1 MIVFITGG
9 AKNGKSSLAQ
19 ELAVTLAGGGI
30 HYYIA
35 TMIPSDEE
43 DRERIR
49 KHVADR
55 DGMGFETVECGRNI
69 LSCLNQVD
77 SKGTFLLDSATAL
90 LMNEL
95 FPNPT
100 SCEMD
105 VEAANRCADDL
116 TQFAQSVAN
125 IVIVSDYIYS
135 DAARYDPVT
144 EVYRSSLAQID
155 RKLARVSDTVL
166 EVVAGNIIVYKG
178 ALPH

>member
-19 ELAVTLAGGGI
+19 DLAVGLAGQGK

-35 TMIPSDEE
+35 TMIPADEE

-69 LSCLNQVD
+69 LSCLDRVERT
-77 SKGTFLLDSATAL
+77 GTFLLDSATAL
-90 LMNEL
+90 LLNEL
-95 FPNPT
+95 FPDPT

-105 VEAANRCADDL
+105 EAAGERCAEDL
-116 TQFAQSVAN
+116 AAFAMSVAN
-125 IVIVSDYIYS
+125 IVVVSDYIYS

-144 EVYRSSLAQID
+144 EVYRSSLARID
-155 RKLARVSDTVL
+155 RKLASVSDTVL
-166 EVVAGNIIVYKG
+166 EVNAGNIIVHKG
-178 ALPH
+178 AIPE

>member
-19 ELAVTLAGGGI
+19 DLAVSLSKGGP

-43 DRERIR
+43 DRARIR
-49 KHVADR
+49 RHVADR
-55 DGMGFETVECGRNI
+55 DGMGFITVECGRKI
-69 LSCLNQVD
+69 LSCLDQVD
-77 SKGTFLLDSATAL
+77 RAGTLLLDSATAL
-90 LMNEL
+90 LLNEL
-95 FPNPT
+95 FPDPS

-105 VEAANRCADDL
+105 VEAALRCGEELAAL
-116 TQFAQSVAN
+116 ARSVAN

-144 EVYRSSLAQID
+144 EVYRKCLARID
-155 RKLARVSDTVL
+155 RKLASISDTVL
-166 EVVAGNIIVYKG
+166 EVSGGNMILHKG
-178 ALPH
+178 ALIP

>member
-19 ELAVTLAGGGI
+19 DIAVKLANGNL

-55 DGMGFETVECGRNI
+55 DGMGFVTVECGRNI
-69 LSCLNQVD
+69 LSCLNQVEVF
-77 SKGTFLLDSATAL
+77 GTFLLDSATAL

-95 FPNPT
+95 FPDT
-100 SCEMD
+100 SDWKMD
-105 VEAANRCADDL
+105 VDAARKCGDDL
-116 TQFAQSVAN
+116 TVFAQKVKN

-135 DAARYDPVT
+135 DAARYDEVT
-144 EVYRSSLAQID
+144 EIYRKNLAMID
-155 RKLARVSDTVL
+155 RKLAAISDAVL
-166 EVVAGNIIVYKG
+166 EVTAGNIIFHKG
-178 ALPH
+178 ALEI